1 MNYIKNSFLL
11 TILFIGLSLS
21 SFSQNSY
28 KYVIIP
34 THFSDIGKGLNP
46 YGVSSSLQNVFNK
59 KDILTIFKTNNNQEN
74 YENTLTA
81 DLENTSSFFRIK
93 VKVILNDYQNKVIW
107 SHEGTGTSKDYY
119 KGYEEAIKDA
129 LSELK
134 KLPENKT
141 YIRTVSSPKKSS
153 FSVKK
158 PDGMM
163 VPSNENFKEKT
174 SDSLKTYT
182 GIIATEDSE
191 KIYNPK
197 NLYFNDT
204 YFIDLLD
211 NPEGGKNLIIVNG
224 KLLGYKNHQKI
235 ATLTPAGSDGVFY
248 VKWTTPEGNTLFG
261 TSNIKDGTL
270 TVTLSSGDKPVTIK
284 LIKK

>member
-235 ATLTPAGSDGVFY
+235 ANLTPAGSDGVFY

>member
-93 VKVILNDYQNKVIW
+93 VKVILNDYQNNVIW

-119 KGYEEAIKDA
+119 NGYDEAIKDA

-284 LIKK
+284 LIKQ

>member
-93 VKVILNDYQNKVIW
+93 VKVILNDYQNNVIW

-119 KGYEEAIKDA
+119 NGYDEAIKDA